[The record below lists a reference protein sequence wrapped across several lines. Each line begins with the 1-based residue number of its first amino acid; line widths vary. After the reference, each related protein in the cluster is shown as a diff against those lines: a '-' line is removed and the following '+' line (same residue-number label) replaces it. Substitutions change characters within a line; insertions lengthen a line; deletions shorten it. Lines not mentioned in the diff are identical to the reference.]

1 MKTFTIQA
9 AQGDLLLTKI
19 DMLPEGVSV
28 EAPKSGQFIV
38 AHSETGHH
46 HVIDA
51 KRGEAEVKMYR
62 LPEEIYEAFIVVDGG
77 NATLEHERSF
87 DTHEP
92 LSIEPGVYRI
102 SRQREYTA
110 EGFRRAAD

>member
-1 MKTFTIQA
+1 MKTFKTMA
-9 AQGDLLLTKI
+9 AQGDLLLTRI
-19 DMLPEGVSV
+19 DALPDGLEKNSPTDG
-28 EAPKSGQFIV
+28 KHIV

-51 KRGEAEVKMYR
+51 VRGKSTVKMYR
-62 LPEEIYEAFIVVDGG
+62 LPEEIYEAFIVVEGDA
-77 NATLEHERSF
+77 ATLEHERSF

-92 LSIEPGVYRI
+92 IKIEPGVYRI